1 DVTATF
7 ARQAFQHPDS
17 ATSAPE
23 YKIKVKPSQYLY
35 PTGMMGQTSVDP
47 HVRVAPD
54 EEYELNLGTT
64 TSNDTGL
71 SILGINYYHSIG
83 NIGDL
88 STSPN
93 LSVTING
100 KRLTEVIAEPT
111 MLYRDMVTGKMVPAF
126 RPNNIIVSALQV
138 QKLSLKGCVEIGGS
152 LNVTNL
158 VRLNTINV
166 KDTAIY
172 DVRLPKS
179 KVLSSIALPS
189 NLSKLS
195 LSELPALKMVSLQ
208 GASQL
213 VSIECDDASLGIS
226 SEALVTSIYDYKQE
240 GSSLALSTVKLTGVD
255 YRSMRS
261 DVFRYLNAVKSSV
274 ISGKVSLIDGSA
286 GLLTFTE
293 VFNLIEKYG
302 NIQNTSNPLHV
313 SYPKRTINKVQ
324 VGGDKY
330 IKQTGIWN
338 QWKLDILPTSG
349 NNIAVKNNRP
359 AVDYQFV
366 GDNAEQAA
374 QYAEFTDHVKGTL
387 NVKKLSD
394 ASLDLKFQV
403 RVRIE
408 LTDGTELT
416 DTKGV
421 GFYNRIPRVG
431 DFAYSD
437 GSFDNEL
444 DTSKTCVGF
453 VFKSDK
459 LSDSKLLLRV
469 YAAENV
475 PYVSDD
481 KTINTTGI
489 PWGIFPGNDSNSI
502 GQNVINEINAAVGVG
517 DISDIADLPNNGN
530 LDLYY
535 TDENG
540 KQKSTNSIT
549 VKSYQD
555 VTTEDGYKA
564 INARSVLNDFD
575 GKSNTAAIVRWAN
588 NVISLYLD
596 ESYPKTLKELSNRMA
611 ELVKKKTDEGATY
624 PDNWK
629 QVYYPAAYG
638 CYLYEPSISGTATL
652 NEQYKKGN
660 WYLPSEG
667 ELARVYNFFGNS
679 KGWKN
684 NTAASIDYAN
694 EHPESEATTPIF
706 ANLLKRAKDK
716 SAACPVAMMSQS
728 ANYWAST
735 EFNRVGAWLVISY
748 GGGAYGG
755 GKSDSLAVRAAV
767 AFTFSL

>member
-1 DVTATF
+1 MLTF
-7 ARQAFQHPDS
+7 A
-17 ATSAPE
+17 
-23 YKIKVKPSQYLY
+23 
-35 PTGMMGQTSVDP
+35 
-47 HVRVAPD
+47 
-54 EEYELNLGTT
+54 
-64 TSNDTGL
+64 
-71 SILGINYYHSIG
+71 
-83 NIGDL
+83 
-88 STSPN
+88 
-93 LSVTING
+93 
-100 KRLTEVIAEPT
+100 
-111 MLYRDMVTGKMVPAF
+111 
-126 RPNNIIVSALQV
+126 
-138 QKLSLKGCVEIGGS
+138 
-152 LNVTNL
+152 
-158 VRLNTINV
+158 
-166 KDTAIY
+166 
-172 DVRLPKS
+172 
-179 KVLSSIALPS
+179 
-189 NLSKLS
+189 
-195 LSELPALKMVSLQ
+195 
-208 GASQL
+208 
-213 VSIECDDASLGIS
+213 
-226 SEALVTSIYDYKQE
+226 
-240 GSSLALSTVKLTGVD
+240 
-255 YRSMRS
+255 
-261 DVFRYLNAVKSSV
+261 
-274 ISGKVSLIDGSA
+274 
-286 GLLTFTE
+286 E
-293 VFNLIEKYG
+293 VFDLIEKYG
-302 NIQNTSNPLHV
+302 NIQSTSNHLYV
-313 SYPKRTINKVQ
+313 SYPKRTINKIQ

-338 QWKLDILPTSG
+338 LWKLDILPTSG

-416 DTKGV
+416 YTKGV

-437 GSFDNEL
+437 GSFDDEL
-444 DTSKTCVGF
+444 DTSKTCVGV

-481 KTINTTGI
+481 NTINSTSI
-489 PWGIFPGNDSNSI
+489 PWGIYPGNDSNSI

-517 DISDIADLPNNGN
+517 DICDIDYLPNNGN

-540 KQKSTNSIT
+540 EQKGTNYIT

-555 VTTEDGYKA
+555 DTTDDGYKV

-575 GKSNTAAIVRWAN
+575 GKGNTKSIVDWAN
-588 NVISLYLD
+588 SIISLYLD

-611 ELVKKKTDEGATY
+611 ALVKKKADEGDTY
-624 PDNWK
+624 PNNWK

-679 KGWKN
+679 RGWKN

-694 EHPESEATTPIF
+694 EQPESEATTPIF
-706 ANLLKRAKDK
+706 ANLLKRSKDK
-716 SAACPVAMMSQS
+716 SAACPVTMMSQS
-728 ANYWAST
+728 ANYWASA
-735 EFNRVGAWLVISY
+735 EFSRDDAWDVYSGDGFTY
-748 GGGAYGG
+748 GSFRCG
-755 GKSDSLAVRAAV
+755 SWSVRAAV
-767 AFTFSL
+767 AFTFNL

>member
-1 DVTATF
+1 
-7 ARQAFQHPDS
+7 
-17 ATSAPE
+17 
-23 YKIKVKPSQYLY
+23 
-35 PTGMMGQTSVDP
+35 
-47 HVRVAPD
+47 
-54 EEYELNLGTT
+54 
-64 TSNDTGL
+64 
-71 SILGINYYHSIG
+71 
-83 NIGDL
+83 
-88 STSPN
+88 
-93 LSVTING
+93 
-100 KRLTEVIAEPT
+100 
-111 MLYRDMVTGKMVPAF
+111 
-126 RPNNIIVSALQV
+126 
-138 QKLSLKGCVEIGGS
+138 LSLKGCVEIGGS

-179 KVLSSIALPS
+179 KVLSSIALPA

-255 YRSMRS
+255 YRSMRA

-274 ISGKVSLIDGSA
+274 ISGKVSLVDGSA

-293 VFNLIEKYG
+293 VFDLIEKYG
-302 NIQNTSNPLHV
+302 NIQSTSNPLYV
-313 SYPKRTINKVQ
+313 SYPKRTISKMQ
-324 VGGDKY
+324 VSGDKY

-338 QWKLDILPTSG
+338 QWKLDVLPTAG

-403 RVRIE
+403 MVRIE

-416 DTKGV
+416 YTKGV

-437 GSFDNEL
+437 GSFDDEL
-444 DTSKTCVGF
+444 DTSKTCVGV
-453 VFKSDK
+453 VFKSDN

-481 KTINTTGI
+481 NTINTTGI
-489 PWGIFPGNDSNSI
+489 PWGIYPGNDSNSI

-517 DISDIADLPNNGN
+517 DICDIDYLPNNGN

-540 KQKSTNSIT
+540 QQKSTNYIT

-564 INARSVLNDFD
+564 INARSVLNDYD
-575 GKSNTAAIVRWAN
+575 GKGNTKSIVDWAN
-588 NVISLYLD
+588 SIISLYLD
-596 ESYPKTLKELSNRMA
+596 ESYPKTLKDLSNRMA
-611 ELVKKKTDEGATY
+611 ALVKKKADEGATY
-624 PDNWK
+624 PGNWK

-652 NEQYKKGN
+652 NDQYKKGN

-679 KGWKN
+679 RGWKN

-694 EHPESEATTPIF
+694 EQPESEATTPIF

-728 ANYWAST
+728 AYYWTST
-735 EFNRVGAWLVISY
+735 ESSRNYAWSVNSNVGS
-748 GGGAYGG
+748 AYGF
-755 GKSDSLAVRAAV
+755 GKYGSLSVRAAV
-767 AFTFSL
+767 AFTFSI

>member
-1 DVTATF
+1 
-7 ARQAFQHPDS
+7 
-17 ATSAPE
+17 
-23 YKIKVKPSQYLY
+23 
-35 PTGMMGQTSVDP
+35 
-47 HVRVAPD
+47 
-54 EEYELNLGTT
+54 
-64 TSNDTGL
+64 
-71 SILGINYYHSIG
+71 
-83 NIGDL
+83 
-88 STSPN
+88 
-93 LSVTING
+93 
-100 KRLTEVIAEPT
+100 

-179 KVLSSIALPS
+179 KVLSSIALPA

-255 YRSMRS
+255 YRSMRA

-286 GLLTFTE
+286 GLLTFAE
-293 VFNLIEKYG
+293 VFDLIEKYG
-302 NIQNTSNPLHV
+302 NIQSTSNHLYV
-313 SYPKRTINKVQ
+313 SYPKRTINKIQ
-324 VGGDKY
+324 IGGDKY

-416 DTKGV
+416 YTKGV

-437 GSFDNEL
+437 GSFDDEL
-444 DTSKTCVGF
+444 DTSKTCVGV

-481 KTINTTGI
+481 KTINSTSN
-489 PWGIFPGNDSNSI
+489 PWGIYPVPGDANLLQYTL
-502 GQNVINEINAAVGVG
+502 GQNVIDEINAAVGVG
-517 DISDIADLPNNGN
+517 DICDIADLPNNGSRELYEPNADGN
-530 LDLYY
+530 LVQ
-535 TDENG
+535 TD
-540 KQKSTNSIT
+540 KIT
-549 VKSYQD
+549 VASYQD
-555 VTTEDGYKA
+555 LTTEDGYKVL
-564 INARSVLNDFD
+564 NSRSALNDFD
-575 GKSNTAAIVRWAN
+575 GKGNTKSIVNWAN
-588 NVISLYLD
+588 SIISLYLD

-611 ELVKKKTDEGATY
+611 ALVKKKADEGATY
-624 PDNWK
+624 PGNWK

-652 NEQYKKGN
+652 NDQYKKGN

-667 ELARVYNFFGNS
+667 ELARIYNFFGNS
-679 KGWKN
+679 RGWKN

-694 EHPESEATTPIF
+694 EQPESEATTPIF
-706 ANLLKRAKDK
+706 ANLLKRSKDK
-716 SAACPVAMMSQS
+716 SAACPVTMMSQS

-735 EFNRVGAWLVISY
+735 ENGRSSAWYVYSNDGY
-748 GGGAYGG
+748 TSGG
-755 GKSDSLAVRAAV
+755 GKYRSCTVRAAV
-767 AFTFSL
+767 AFTFNL